1 MRRTGG
7 ACSWLATPQTPAS
20 TPYCGVTPAAALGV
34 PGTCPNI
41 RGDLRQNSIIGPGL
55 INVDFSMVKN
65 NYVPSM
71 SESFDVQFRAD
82 SFNVVDRTNFA
93 PPAPAA
99 NQGGEPLEI
108 LSSVGRPAPGFGLI
122 TSTPTPARQIQLASR
137 VIW

>member
-1 MRRTGG
+1 
-7 ACSWLATPQTPAS
+7 
-20 TPYCGVTPAAALGV
+20 LGV

-82 SFNVVDRTNFA
+82 SFNVVDSHELRA
-93 PPAPAA
+93 SGA
-99 NQGGEPLEI
+99 
-108 LSSVGRPAPGFGLI
+108 GRKPRRRA
-122 TSTPTPARQIQLASR
+122 T
-137 VIW
+137 